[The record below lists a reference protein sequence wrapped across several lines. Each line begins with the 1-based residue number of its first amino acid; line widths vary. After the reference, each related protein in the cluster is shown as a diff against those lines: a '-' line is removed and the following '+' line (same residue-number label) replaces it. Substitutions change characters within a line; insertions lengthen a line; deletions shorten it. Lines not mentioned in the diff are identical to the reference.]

1 MNRIFKNTVR
11 AGVIALITS
20 VSLGSCSDTW
30 DDHYESLSG
39 LTYDGSLLGYL
50 QDNPDLSDFVEVVKA
65 SGFDKDLA
73 SNQVLTVIAPKNGS
87 FDKQYY
93 LNLIQNGR
101 KKEVIDEFI
110 KNHIC
115 RYNISMGAEEQTV
128 TMMNK
133 KNVKLGTISEGTIEE
148 ENVDKMNVSCSNGVV
163 HVIDGY
169 LPYQYNIYE
178 FLAKDWRD
186 NYTPAEPLPAL
197 DENGEAVEV
206 ELPPYETLYGYLSEM
221 YVDSLDEPRSV
232 SRGVDE
238 NGDQIWVD
246 SVVISNNKI
255 LRRLDAYLYRE
266 DSTYITLLPDFDAY
280 NRRFQGIK
288 GLFNFNVS
296 YNSDQAVRD
305 SVQRYWAHYYSLC
318 DLSYNMGQHQNI
330 HTQDSLFSTAF
341 SRWSWPYN
349 VYYNPYEAEGIMSSV
364 YETIDCSNGQVCRVH
379 EYPFDVYTNVFKKIT
394 LEGESRY
401 YIYEDGENQ
410 FTNKTSTSY
419 NTVANAAD
427 TISGSGYLHVVPAQ
441 SSRQTE
447 LTFQLPNTLSG
458 QYDIY
463 IKFLPYQVYAPE
475 DTEHTNLPIRFRCSL
490 YERNANNGA
499 FPAYNRAT
507 VDFYSNP
514 EKKERNFQTDPN
526 CIDSLYI
533 GTYKFNYCYLN
544 TTPGVLF
551 KIQSN
556 VTSGVAKQFTK
567 EMLIDKI
574 VLIPNRERHDDD
586 GLYTPESD

>member
-1 MNRIFKNTVR
+1 MNRIFINTVR

-65 SGFDKDLA
+65 SGFDKDHA

-255 LRRLDAYLYRE
+255 LRRLDAFLYRE

-296 YNSDQAVRD
+296 YNSDKAVRD

>member
-50 QDNPDLSDFVEVVKA
+50 QDNPDLSDFLEVVKA

-296 YNSDQAVRD
+296 YNSDKAVRD

>member
-1 MNRIFKNTVR
+1 MNRIFINTVR

-197 DENGEAVEV
+197 DENGEAVEM

>member
-1 MNRIFKNTVR
+1 MNRIFINTVR

>member
-1 MNRIFKNTVR
+1 MR
-11 AGVIALITS
+11 
-20 VSLGSCSDTW
+20 SCSDTW

-349 VYYNPYEAEGIMSSV
+349 VYYNPYEEEGIMSSV

>member
-296 YNSDQAVRD
+296 YNSDKAVRD

-349 VYYNPYEAEGIMSSV
+349 VYYNPYEEEGIMSSV

-567 EMLIDKI
+567 EKYHGR
-574 VLIPNRERHDDD
+574 NATFH
-586 GLYTPESD
+586 GLSDEISI

>member
-1 MNRIFKNTVR
+1 
-11 AGVIALITS
+11 
-20 VSLGSCSDTW
+20 
-30 DDHYESLSG
+30 
-39 LTYDGSLLGYL
+39 
-50 QDNPDLSDFVEVVKA
+50 
-65 SGFDKDLA
+65 
-73 SNQVLTVIAPKNGS
+73 
-87 FDKQYY
+87 
-93 LNLIQNGR
+93 
-101 KKEVIDEFI
+101 
-110 KNHIC
+110 
-115 RYNISMGAEEQTV
+115 
-128 TMMNK
+128 MMNK

>member
-1 MNRIFKNTVR
+1 MNRIFINTVR

-255 LRRLDAYLYRE
+255 LRRLDAFLYRE

-296 YNSDQAVRD
+296 YNSDKAVRD

>member
-394 LEGESRY
+394 LEGESRF

-490 YERNANNGA
+490 YERNATNGA

-586 GLYTPESD
+586 GLYTPESN

>member
-394 LEGESRY
+394 LEGESRF

-490 YERNANNGA
+490 YERNATNGA

>member
-1 MNRIFKNTVR
+1 M
-11 AGVIALITS
+11 
-20 VSLGSCSDTW
+20 
-30 DDHYESLSG
+30 SG

>member
-169 LPYQYNIYE
+169 LPYQFNIYE
-178 FLAKDWRD
+178 YLARDWRD
-186 NYTPAEPLPAL
+186 NYTPAEPLPPL
-197 DENGEAVEV
+197 DENEEAVEV

-221 YVDSLDEPRSV
+221 YVDSLDEARSV

-401 YIYEDGENQ
+401 YIYEDGEEK
-410 FTNKTSTSY
+410 FTNKSSTSY

-463 IKFLPYQVYAPE
+463 VKFLPYQVYAPE
-475 DTEHTNLPIRFRCSL
+475 DTGHTNLPIRFRCSL
-490 YERNANNGA
+490 YERNATNGA

-514 EKKERNFQTDPN
+514 EKKDRNFQTDPN

-556 VTSGVAKQFTK
+556 VTSGVSKQFTK

>member
-110 KNHIC
+110 KSHIC
-115 RYNISMGAEEQTV
+115 LYNISMGAEEQTV

-296 YNSDQAVRD
+296 YNSDKAVRD

>member
-221 YVDSLDEPRSV
+221 YVDSLDEP
-232 SRGVDE
+232 
-238 NGDQIWVD
+238 QIWVD

-296 YNSDQAVRD
+296 YNSDKAVRD

>member
-50 QDNPDLSDFVEVVKA
+50 QDNPDLSDFVEVLKA

-296 YNSDQAVRD
+296 YNSDKAVRD

>member
-1 MNRIFKNTVR
+1 MVETKK
-11 AGVIALITS
+11 
-20 VSLGSCSDTW
+20 LGSCSDTW

-349 VYYNPYEAEGIMSSV
+349 VYYNPYEEEGIMSSV

>member
-163 HVIDGY
+163 HVIDGF

-296 YNSDQAVRD
+296 YNSDKAVRD

>member
-1 MNRIFKNTVR
+1 MNRIFINTVR

-133 KNVKLGTISEGTIEE
+133 KNVTLSSISEATIED

-197 DENGEAVEV
+197 DENGEAVEM

-349 VYYNPYEAEGIMSSV
+349 VYYNPYEENGIMSSV

>member
-567 EMLIDKI
+567 EILIDKI

>member
-1 MNRIFKNTVR
+1 MNRIFINTVR

-296 YNSDQAVRD
+296 YNSDKAVRD

-394 LEGESRY
+394 LEGESRF

>member
-93 LNLIQNGR
+93 LHLIQNGR

-169 LPYQYNIYE
+169 LPYQFNIYE
-178 FLAKDWRD
+178 YLARDWRD
-186 NYTPAEPLPAL
+186 NYTPAEPLPPL
-197 DENGEAVEV
+197 DENEEAVEV

-221 YVDSLDEPRSV
+221 YVDSLDEARSV

-401 YIYEDGENQ
+401 YIYEDGEEK
-410 FTNKTSTSY
+410 FTNKSSTSY

-463 IKFLPYQVYAPE
+463 VKFLPYQVYAPE

-490 YERNANNGA
+490 YERNATNGA

-514 EKKERNFQTDPN
+514 EKKDRNFQTDPN

-556 VTSGVAKQFTK
+556 VTSGVSKQFTK

>member
-178 FLAKDWRD
+178 FLAKDW
-186 NYTPAEPLPAL
+186 
-197 DENGEAVEV
+197 
-206 ELPPYETLYGYLSEM
+206 
-221 YVDSLDEPRSV
+221 
-232 SRGVDE
+232 
-238 NGDQIWVD
+238 
-246 SVVISNNKI
+246 
-255 LRRLDAYLYRE
+255 
-266 DSTYITLLPDFDAY
+266 
-280 NRRFQGIK
+280 
-288 GLFNFNVS
+288 LF
-296 YNSDQAVRD
+296 
-305 SVQRYWAHYYSLC
+305 
-318 DLSYNMGQHQNI
+318 
-330 HTQDSLFSTAF
+330 
-341 SRWSWPYN
+341 
-349 VYYNPYEAEGIMSSV
+349 
-364 YETIDCSNGQVCRVH
+364 
-379 EYPFDVYTNVFKKIT
+379 
-394 LEGESRY
+394 
-401 YIYEDGENQ
+401 
-410 FTNKTSTSY
+410 
-419 NTVANAAD
+419 
-427 TISGSGYLHVVPAQ
+427 
-441 SSRQTE
+441 
-447 LTFQLPNTLSG
+447 
-458 QYDIY
+458 
-463 IKFLPYQVYAPE
+463 
-475 DTEHTNLPIRFRCSL
+475 
-490 YERNANNGA
+490 
-499 FPAYNRAT
+499 
-507 VDFYSNP
+507 
-514 EKKERNFQTDPN
+514 
-526 CIDSLYI
+526 
-533 GTYKFNYCYLN
+533 YLN
-544 TTPGVLF
+544 C
-551 KIQSN
+551 
-556 VTSGVAKQFTK
+556 
-567 EMLIDKI
+567 
-574 VLIPNRERHDDD
+574 
-586 GLYTPESD
+586 

>member
-349 VYYNPYEAEGIMSSV
+349 LYYNPYEAEGIMSSV

>member
-1 MNRIFKNTVR
+1 MNRIFINTVR

-197 DENGEAVEV
+197 DENGEAVEM

-255 LRRLDAYLYRE
+255 LRRLDAFLYRE

>member
-169 LPYQYNIYE
+169 LPYQFNIYE
-178 FLAKDWRD
+178 YLARDWRD
-186 NYTPAEPLPAL
+186 NYTPAEPLPPL
-197 DENGEAVEV
+197 DENEEAVEV

-221 YVDSLDEPRSV
+221 YVDSLDEARSV

-401 YIYEDGENQ
+401 YIYEDGEEK
-410 FTNKTSTSY
+410 FTNKSSTSY

-463 IKFLPYQVYAPE
+463 VKFLPYQVYAPE

-490 YERNANNGA
+490 YERNATNGA

-514 EKKERNFQTDPN
+514 EKKDRNFQTDPN

-556 VTSGVAKQFTK
+556 VTSGVSKQFTK

>member
-133 KNVKLGTISEGTIEE
+133 KNVKLGTISEGTSEE

-163 HVIDGY
+163 HGIDGY

-349 VYYNPYEAEGIMSSV
+349 VYYNPYEEEGIMSSV

-499 FPAYNRAT
+499 FPASNRAT

>member
-206 ELPPYETLYGYLSEM
+206 ELPPYETLYGYLNEM

-296 YNSDQAVRD
+296 YNSDKAVRD

>member
-206 ELPPYETLYGYLSEM
+206 ELPPYETLYGYLNEM

>member
-148 ENVDKMNVSCSNGVV
+148 ENVDKMNVSCSNGLV

-206 ELPPYETLYGYLSEM
+206 ELPPYETLYGYLNEM

-296 YNSDQAVRD
+296 YNSDKAVRD

>member
-50 QDNPDLSDFVEVVKA
+50 QDNPDLSDFVEVVKV

-169 LPYQYNIYE
+169 LPYQFNIYE
-178 FLAKDWRD
+178 YLARDWRD

-197 DENGEAVEV
+197 DENEEAVEV

-221 YVDSLDEPRSV
+221 YVDSLDEARSV

-401 YIYEDGENQ
+401 YIYEDGEEK
-410 FTNKTSTSY
+410 FTNKSSTSY

-463 IKFLPYQVYAPE
+463 VKFLPYQVYAPE

-490 YERNANNGA
+490 YERNATNGA

-514 EKKERNFQTDPN
+514 EKKDRNFQTDPN

-556 VTSGVAKQFTK
+556 VTSGVSKQFTK

>member
-296 YNSDQAVRD
+296 YNSDKAVRD

-349 VYYNPYEAEGIMSSV
+349 LYYNPYEAEGIMSSV

>member
-1 MNRIFKNTVR
+1 MNRIFINTVR

-296 YNSDQAVRD
+296 YNSDKAVRD

-401 YIYEDGENQ
+401 YIYEDGEKQ
-410 FTNKTSTSY
+410 FTNTTSTSY

>member
-255 LRRLDAYLYRE
+255 LRRLDAFLYRE

-296 YNSDQAVRD
+296 YNSDKAVRD

>member
-394 LEGESRY
+394 LEGESRF

-419 NTVANAAD
+419 NTVANATD

-490 YERNANNGA
+490 YERNATNGA

-586 GLYTPESD
+586 GLYTPESN

>member
-1 MNRIFKNTVR
+1 MNRIFINTVR

-296 YNSDQAVRD
+296 YNSDKAVRD

>member
-296 YNSDQAVRD
+296 YNSDKAVRD

-394 LEGESRY
+394 LEGESRF

>member
-1 MNRIFKNTVR
+1 
-11 AGVIALITS
+11 
-20 VSLGSCSDTW
+20 
-30 DDHYESLSG
+30 
-39 LTYDGSLLGYL
+39 
-50 QDNPDLSDFVEVVKA
+50 
-65 SGFDKDLA
+65 
-73 SNQVLTVIAPKNGS
+73 
-87 FDKQYY
+87 
-93 LNLIQNGR
+93 
-101 KKEVIDEFI
+101 
-110 KNHIC
+110 
-115 RYNISMGAEEQTV
+115 
-128 TMMNK
+128 
-133 KNVKLGTISEGTIEE
+133 
-148 ENVDKMNVSCSNGVV
+148 
-163 HVIDGY
+163 
-169 LPYQYNIYE
+169 
-178 FLAKDWRD
+178 
-186 NYTPAEPLPAL
+186 
-197 DENGEAVEV
+197 
-206 ELPPYETLYGYLSEM
+206 
-221 YVDSLDEPRSV
+221 
-232 SRGVDE
+232 
-238 NGDQIWVD
+238 
-246 SVVISNNKI
+246 
-255 LRRLDAYLYRE
+255 
-266 DSTYITLLPDFDAY
+266 
-280 NRRFQGIK
+280 
-288 GLFNFNVS
+288 
-296 YNSDQAVRD
+296 
-305 SVQRYWAHYYSLC
+305 
-318 DLSYNMGQHQNI
+318 
-330 HTQDSLFSTAF
+330 
-341 SRWSWPYN
+341 
-349 VYYNPYEAEGIMSSV
+349 
-364 YETIDCSNGQVCRVH
+364 
-379 EYPFDVYTNVFKKIT
+379 
-394 LEGESRY
+394 
-401 YIYEDGENQ
+401 
-410 FTNKTSTSY
+410 
-419 NTVANAAD
+419 VANAAD

>member
-1 MNRIFKNTVR
+1 MNRIFINTVR

-50 QDNPDLSDFVEVVKA
+50 QDNPDLSDFVEVLKA

-296 YNSDQAVRD
+296 YNSDKAVRD

>member
-296 YNSDQAVRD
+296 YNSDKAVRD

-349 VYYNPYEAEGIMSSV
+349 VYYNPYEEEGIMSSV